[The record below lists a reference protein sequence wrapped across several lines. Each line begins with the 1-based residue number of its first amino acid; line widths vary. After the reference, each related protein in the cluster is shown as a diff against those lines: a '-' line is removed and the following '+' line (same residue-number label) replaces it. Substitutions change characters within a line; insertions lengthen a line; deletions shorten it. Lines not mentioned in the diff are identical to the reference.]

1 MTRPQDLKDLAA
13 LSARIG
19 ADPMLIQAAGGNT
32 SVKDGDVMWIKASG
46 TLLAE
51 ALDKD
56 IFVACDLPAMRAS
69 LARGEARADQPQ
81 EFALMRDG
89 LRPSIE
95 TSLHAVFPQRVVLH
109 AHCIHTL
116 SHAVQADPV
125 AAIGAKLDGF
135 DWGHVPYV
143 KPGAN
148 LAAKVRGLVETGRNV
163 IVLANHGVIV
173 AAETVGAA
181 DDLLARVVA
190 ALRVDP
196 VPLRAAD
203 LGAVPDGWVAAPPA
217 LSHLALDPKR
227 LAMATGGSLYPD
239 HVIFCGVG
247 ALAADTPPEGDG
259 PPMVLIPGKGALLRA
274 SASAGAS
281 AGTWALSQCLGD
293 VLMRVPEGATL
304 RYLTLEQNGELL
316 NWDAEKYRLALN
328 A

>member
-1 MTRPQDLKDLAA
+1 
-13 LSARIG
+13 
-19 ADPMLIQAAGGNT
+19 
-32 SVKDGDVMWIKASG
+32 
-46 TLLAE
+46 
-51 ALDKD
+51 
-56 IFVACDLPAMRAS
+56 
-69 LARGEARADQPQ
+69 
-81 EFALMRDG
+81 
-89 LRPSIE
+89 
-95 TSLHAVFPQRVVLH
+95 VLH
-109 AHCIHTL
+109 AHCIHML

-135 DWGHVPYV
+135 DWGLVPYV

-181 DDLLARVVA
+181 EDLLARVVS
-190 ALRVDP
+190 ALRVVP

-203 LGAVPDGWVAAPPA
+203 LGAVPDGWVAGPPA
-217 LSHLALDPKR
+217 LSHIALDPKR

-247 ALAADTPPEGDG
+247 ALAAEAPPEGDG

-274 SASAGAS
+274 DAS

-293 VLMRVPEGATL
+293 VLMRVPDDAKL
-304 RYLTLEQNGELL
+304 HYLTLEQNGELL